1 MFKVNHLNI
10 TLWILISILILILF
24 AIIIWR
30 IATKNK
36 SKNNDFKQSKLT
48 VANQLIDLSRSLQ
61 QVYEI
66 SSLVN
71 ILFKNRFAKNKFSL
85 ITLLSFWK
93 NNAYLILNPLK
104 IDVDGKIK
112 INQNQIDYQWKNKNQ
127 KFDLKPIH
135 EILRF
140 FKSIN
145 LNVQIIIPSE
155 CKSQNQKFLFK
166 PIEEIGDYIKDDKSV
181 INKNSIANQIL
192 KIKKINLFKN
202 KTTKWGTNV

>member
-36 SKNNDFKQSKLT
+36 SKNDDFKQSKLT

-104 IDVDGKIK
+104 IDVNSKIK

-127 KFDLKPIH
+127 KFDLKPIY

-181 INKNSIANQIL
+181 INKNNIANQIL

>member
-1 MFKVNHLNI
+1 MFKVNYLNV
-10 TLWILISILILILF
+10 TLWILVSILILILF
-24 AIIIWR
+24 CIITWR
-30 IATKNK
+30 FVTRNNNKND
-36 SKNNDFKQSKLT
+36 DFRKKLT
-48 VANQLIDLSRSLQ
+48 FSSHLIDLSRSLQ
-61 QVYEI
+61 QIYEI

-104 IDVDGKIK
+104 IDVDSKIK

-155 CKSQNQKFLFK
+155 CKSLNQKILFK

-181 INKNSIANQIL
+181 INKNSITSQIL
-192 KIKKINLFKN
+192 KIKKINLFKS

>member
-10 TLWILISILILILF
+10 TLWILVSVLILILF
-24 AIIIWR
+24 CIIIWR
-30 IATKNK
+30 FVTRNNNKND
-36 SKNNDFKQSKLT
+36 DFRKKLT
-48 VANQLIDLSRSLQ
+48 VSSHLIDLSRSLQ
-61 QVYEI
+61 QIYEI

-104 IDVDGKIK
+104 IDVDSKIK

-155 CKSQNQKFLFK
+155 CKSLNQKFLFK

-181 INKNSIANQIL
+181 INKNNITSQIL
-192 KIKKINLFKN
+192 KIKKINLFKS

>member
-1 MFKVNHLNI
+1 MMFKVNHLNV
-10 TLWILISILILILF
+10 TLWILVSILILILF
-24 AIIIWR
+24 CIIIWR
-30 IATKNK
+30 FVTRNNNKND
-36 SKNNDFKQSKLT
+36 DFRKKLT
-48 VANQLIDLSRSLQ
+48 VSSHLIDLSRSLQ
-61 QVYEI
+61 QIYEI

-104 IDVDGKIK
+104 IDVDSKIK

-155 CKSQNQKFLFK
+155 CKNLNQKFLFK

-181 INKNSIANQIL
+181 INKNNITSQIL
-192 KIKKINLFKN
+192 KIKKINLFKS